1 MTTEPMLF
9 DGPTLTSGN
18 WPFSNLLPG
27 AYGMIMADPP
37 WLFKL
42 YSEKGE
48 EKSAQSQYRCMEIE
62 AIRKLPVA
70 ELAARDCVLWLWATG
85 PLLPDAMETLKAWG
99 FEYKT
104 FGAWDKGRWGTGY
117 LLRSKCEPFLIAT
130 KGSPKTDGRKVPNL
144 LDEKR
149 RQHSQK
155 PEQAYRLAERLVPG
169 VARLEL
175 FSRTDRPGWDAWGD
189 EAGSLNEATCE
200 AVP

>member
-37 WLFKL
+37 WLFQL

-48 EKSAQSQYRCMEIE
+48 QKSAQSHYDCMGVDDIQ
-62 AIRKLPVA
+62 KLPVA

-85 PLLPDAMETLKAWG
+85 PLLPEAIKTAEAWG
-99 FEYKT
+99 FDYKT
-104 FGAWDKGRWGTGY
+104 FGAWNKGRWGTGY
-117 LLRSKCEPFLIAT
+117 LMRSVCEPFLIAT
-130 KGSPKTDGRKVPNL
+130 KGNPKTDGRKVPNL

-155 PEQAYRLAERLVPG
+155 PEQAYQLAERLVPG

-189 EAGSLNEATCE
+189 ESGSLNQEASHG
-200 AVP
+200 